1 MKKVYIPTEEE
12 LQQLNY
18 LGINPY
24 NYLFSKVT
32 ETLIM
37 EDIIYGEIDML
48 DTAYE
53 QLSEFPE
60 IIYAISRIYPEKI
73 ASSEY
78 ARKDIDLCRLLTSKI
93 SRQDNSIYQLDTLSY
108 FDLESS
114 IISDNIVIQNTIK
127 NLSEHLS
134 TNPRYRFDYKEPNI
148 LLDNI
153 FDCEIPI

>member
-73 ASSEY
+73 APSVY
-78 ARKDIDLCRLLTSKI
+78 ARKDI
-93 SRQDNSIYQLDTLSY
+93 
-108 FDLESS
+108 E
-114 IISDNIVIQNTIK
+114 
-127 NLSEHLS
+127 
-134 TNPRYRFDYKEPNI
+134 
-148 LLDNI
+148 
-153 FDCEIPI
+153 